1 MAPNERELSNL
12 FILLISS
19 KGAISPMSSPTSSS
33 ENKSPVS
40 LEYVKKLKIDF
51 FPDLK
56 KSPHEKKFAS
66 MLFQVPTH
74 HKTLETW
81 SDEGTLMPDFIG
93 LTGTV
98 CVNMNFV
105 SWDFHVQYKSFPKSL
120 LFPLYFNGGRGQV
133 GELLFCIFSQ

>member
-1 MAPNERELSNL
+1 
-12 FILLISS
+12 
-19 KGAISPMSSPTSSS
+19 MSSSTFSS

-40 LEYVKKLKIDF
+40 LEYVKKLKTDF

-98 CVNMNFV
+98 SARKSVFTHPFELYHSLSFNHNF
-105 SWDFHVQYKSFPKSL
+105 
-120 LFPLYFNGGRGQV
+120 
-133 GELLFCIFSQ
+133 

>member
-1 MAPNERELSNL
+1 MKELSNL
-12 FILLISS
+12 LTLSISS
-19 KGAISPMSSPTSSS
+19 EGAISPMSSPTSSS
-33 ENKSPVS
+33 EKKIPVS
-40 LEYVKKLKIDF
+40 LAYVKKLKTDF

-98 CVNMNFV
+98 CIRGGLEQRTKGGCLPLLNHKLF
-105 SWDFHVQYKSFPKSL
+105 FP
-120 LFPLYFNGGRGQV
+120 GQCFKK
-133 GELLFCIFSQ
+133 LISILT